1 MAATRSGVRV
11 FTIASSAPFLP
22 TLIRALIDGTLVP
35 GFPASDDPLALTAAT
50 LYLPTRRACR
60 LARDLFVDAVGRNAA
75 LLPRIRPIGDIDEDE
90 LAFADAASGVLAEAA
105 LDLPPALAP
114 LERRLLLVRLVLQW
128 AASVELHGAGGA
140 PLVAHS
146 PTAALRLA
154 DDLARLI
161 DDMTTRQVAWD
172 RLDRIVPDRFDAY
185 WQLSLKFLKI
195 ACEAWPAILE
205 ERGAIEAAA
214 RRDRLIAAEAARLA
228 AATEEPVIAAGSTGS
243 IPATAKLLTTIARL
257 PHGAVVLPGLDT
269 DLDDVAW
276 DMIGGHAPGSETP
289 GPPAFGHP
297 QFAMQ
302 ALLKSLSV
310 DRTMVTALAPHAPYG
325 RERLLSEAMR
335 PAAATERW
343 RERLDAGAIDAALV
357 DLAVI
362 EAANADEEA
371 LAIAIALRE
380 TLEHE
385 HKTAA
390 LATPDR
396 ALARRVIAALARWD
410 VAVDDSSGD
419 ALGDTPVGRFA
430 RLIAEAALDDLPPV
444 TLLALL
450 KHPLFRLGQAE
461 GGYDRAIAALERSIL
476 RGPRPRPGTAGLAD
490 ALAAFRAVRPKLHR
504 RDPRILIREADL
516 DAAAALIARLTAALA
531 PLEGFGPKPRP
542 FSEIATAHRA
552 VVVALASGRDGHAA
566 CLAGDDGAA
575 VLTAFDDIA
584 ARPAGDDITVAP
596 ADYPEL
602 FVTAIADRVVRRP
615 DRHARV
621 RIFGL
626 LEARLQAVDRMV
638 LGGLVDGTWPPETRT
653 DAWLSRPMRQELGL
667 DLPERRIGLSAH
679 DFAQA
684 LGARE
689 VILSR
694 AAKVAGVPTVA
705 SRFVQRLEAV
715 AGAAAWARALARG
728 QRYVAWARSLDA
740 PPKTIQRIAAPQPRP
755 PASARPTSIT
765 VTDVE
770 HWLRD
775 PYTIYAKH
783 VLRLV
788 PLDPVDTPPGAR
800 DRGNLIHDAI
810 GDFSKLYPDRLPPEP
825 AGVLIGLG
833 RVRFAPL
840 ADYPEAQA
848 FWWPRFLRIARWF
861 ARWDAE
867 RRAALAHAH
876 AEIGGSI
883 DIPLPGGGFRL
894 IARADRIEQRSDG
907 RYAIVDYKT
916 GHARTEKQVRTGL
929 APQLTL
935 EAAILRRGGFAGI
948 AAGASIAEILYVT
961 LRGGEPAGETCPIDF
976 QEGTSDSQADRAL
989 ARFTTLVTRFADE
1002 REPFRSLVHPMWRAR
1017 YGDYDHL
1024 ARVKEWRAADDAD
1037 AGDAG

>member
-1 MAATRSGVRV
+1 MVAGRSGVRV
-11 FTIASSAPFLP
+11 FTIAPSAPFLP
-22 TLIRALIDGTLVP
+22 TLIGALVDGRLVP

-60 LARDLFVDAVGRNAA
+60 LARDLFLDALGRNCA
-75 LLPRIRPIGDIDEDE
+75 LLPRIRPIGDVDEDE
-90 LAFADAASGVLAEAA
+90 LAFADAAAGGLAETA

-114 LERRLLLVRLVLQW
+114 LERRLLLARLVLQW
-128 AASVELHGAGGA
+128 AESAELHGAGGA

-146 PTAALRLA
+146 PAAALRLA

-161 DDMTTRQVAWD
+161 DDMTTRQVPYD
-172 RLDRIVPDRFDAY
+172 RLDRIVPDRFDTY

-195 ACEAWPAILE
+195 AREAWPGILN

-228 AATEEPVIAAGSTGS
+228 ATDGPVIAAGSTGS
-243 IPATAKLLTTIARL
+243 IPSTAALLTTIARL

-269 DLDDVAW
+269 DLDKAAW
-276 DMIGGHAPGSETP
+276 ELIGGHEPGSDTP
-289 GPPAFGHP
+289 GPPAYGHP
-297 QFAMQ
+297 QYAMQ
-302 ALLKSLSV
+302 AFLKGLAI
-310 DRTMVTALAPHAPYG
+310 DRGMVTALAEPASHG
-325 RERLLSEAMR
+325 RERILSEAMR

-343 RERLDAGAIDAALV
+343 RERLAGSAVDAALADV
-357 DLAVI
+357 TVI

-371 LAIAIALRE
+371 LAIAVALRE
-380 TLEHE
+380 TLEEE
-385 HKTAA
+385 HTTAA

-410 VAVDDSSGD
+410 IAVDDSGGD
-419 ALGDTPVGRFA
+419 ALVDTPAGRFA
-430 RLIAEAALDDLPPV
+430 RLIAEAAFSGLPPV

-450 KHPLFRLGQAE
+450 KHPLFHLSQAAD
-461 GGYDRAIAALERSIL
+461 GYARAVAALERAVL
-476 RGPRPRPGTAGLAD
+476 RGPRPRPGSAGLTD
-490 ALAAFRAVRPKLHR
+490 ALATFRAEREKLHR

-516 DAAAALIARLTAALA
+516 DSAATLVARLAAALA
-531 PLEGFGPKPRP
+531 PLEGLGSKPRR
-542 FSEIATAHRA
+542 FGDVATAHRG
-552 VVVALASGRDGHAA
+552 VLVALATGRGGEAA
-566 CLAGDDGAA
+566 ALAGDDGAA
-575 VLTAFDDIA
+575 VLAAFEDVVARPTGDDIA
-584 ARPAGDDITVAP
+584 VAP

-602 FVTAIADRVVRRP
+602 FAAAIGDRVVRRP

-626 LEARLQAVDRMV
+626 LEARLQTIDRIV
-638 LGGLVDGTWPPETRT
+638 LGALVEGTWPPEART
-653 DAWLSRPMRQELGL
+653 DPWLSRPMRQELGL

-715 AGAAAWARALARG
+715 AGPAAWTRARERG
-728 QRYVAWARSLDA
+728 ERYLAWARSLDA
-740 PPKTIQRIAAPQPRP
+740 PQKIERIAAPQPRP
-755 PASARPTSIT
+755 PAIARPTSIT

-783 VLRLV
+783 ILKLA

-810 GDFSKLYPDRLPPEP
+810 GDFSKLHPDRLPPDP
-825 AGVLIGLG
+825 AGELIGLG
-833 RVRFAPL
+833 RTRFEPL
-840 ADYPEAQA
+840 ADYPEARA

-861 ARWDAE
+861 AGWDAQ
-867 RRAALAHAH
+867 RRSTLAHTH
-876 AEIGGSI
+876 AEIGGKI
-883 DIPLPGGGFRL
+883 DIPLAIGSFRL
-894 IARADRIEQRSDG
+894 IARADRIERRGDG

-916 GHARTEKQVRTGL
+916 GQARTEKQVRTGL

-935 EAAILRRGGFAGI
+935 ESAILRNGGFADI
-948 AAGASIAEILYVT
+948 PAGASIEEILYVT
-961 LRGGEPAGETCPIDF
+961 LRGGEPAGEACPIEF
-976 QEGTSDSQADRAL
+976 QEGTPDSQADRAL
-989 ARFTTLVTRFADE
+989 ARFTMLVARFADE

-1024 ARVKEWRAADDAD
+1024 ARVKEWRAADEAD

>member
-1 MAATRSGVRV
+1 MAASSVRV
-11 FTIASSAPFLP
+11 FTIAPSAPFLP

-60 LARDLFVDAVGRNAA
+60 LARDLFVNAAGRNAA

-90 LAFADAASGVLAEAA
+90 LAFADAASGVLAETA
-105 LDLPPALAP
+105 LDLPRALGT
-114 LERRLLLVRLVLQW
+114 LERRLLLARLVLQW
-128 AASVELHGAGGA
+128 AGSAELHGAGGA

-146 PTAALRLA
+146 PAAALRLA

-172 RLDRIVPDRFDAY
+172 RFDQIVPERFDEY
-185 WQLSLKFLKI
+185 WQLSLRFLKI
-195 ACEAWPAILE
+195 AREAWPAILH

-228 AATEEPVIAAGSTGS
+228 AAIDEPVIAAGSTGS
-243 IPATAKLLTTIARL
+243 IPATAALLRTIARL

-269 DLDDVAW
+269 DLDAAAW
-276 DMIGGHAPGSETP
+276 ELIGGHAPPTETP
-289 GPPAFGHP
+289 GPPVYGHP

-302 ALLKSLSV
+302 ALLKSLGV
-310 DRTMVTALAPHAPYG
+310 DRTMVTALGTPAPHG

-335 PAAATERW
+335 PAAATELW
-343 RERLDAGAIDAALV
+343 RERLDDRAVVTALD

-371 LAIAIALRE
+371 LAIAVALRE
-380 TLEHE
+380 VLEDP

-410 VAVDDSSGD
+410 VTVDDSGGD
-419 ALGDTPVGRFA
+419 SLGETPAGRFA
-430 RLIAEAALDDLPPV
+430 RLIAEAALGGLPPV
-444 TLLALL
+444 ALLALL

-461 GGYDRAIAALERSIL
+461 GAFAGAVAALERAIL

-490 ALAAFRAVRPKLHR
+490 ALATFRAEQPKLHR
-504 RDPRILIREADL
+504 RDPRRAIGEADL
-516 DAAAALIARLTAALA
+516 DAAATLVTRLATALA
-531 PLEGFGPKPRP
+531 PLEGLDPKPQL
-542 FSEIATAHRA
+542 FGQIATRHRA
-552 VVVALASGRDGHAA
+552 VLIALATGRDGDALAS
-566 CLAGDDGAA
+566 DDGNA

-584 ARPAGDDITVAP
+584 ARPSSDDFEVAP

-602 FVTAIADRVVRRP
+602 FLVAIADRVVRRP

-626 LEARLQAVDRMV
+626 LEARLQTIDRMV
-638 LGGLVDGTWPPETRT
+638 LGGLVEGTWPPEART
-653 DAWLSRPMRQELGL
+653 DAWLSRPMRHDLGL

-705 SRFVQRLEAV
+705 SRFVQRLKAV
-715 AGAAAWARALARG
+715 AGAAAWAQAIERG
-728 QRYVAWARSLDA
+728 EHYLAWARSLDA
-740 PPKTIQRIAAPQPRP
+740 PPKIVQRIAAPQPRP
-755 PASARPTSIT
+755 PAHARPTSIT

-783 VLRLV
+783 VLGLA

-810 GDFSKLYPDRLPPEP
+810 GDFSKAHPDHLPADP

-833 RVRFAPL
+833 RARFEPL
-840 ADYPEAQA
+840 ADYPEARA

-861 ARWDAE
+861 AIWDAE
-867 RRAALAHAH
+867 RRAPLARTD
-876 AEIGGSI
+876 AEIGGTI
-883 DIPLPGGGFRL
+883 DIALGAGSFRL
-894 IARADRIEQRSDG
+894 STRADRIERRSDG
-907 RYAIVDYKT
+907 SYAIIDYKT
-916 GHARTEKQVRTGL
+916 GQARTEKQVRTGL

-935 EAAILRRGGFAGI
+935 ETAILRRGGFKDIPAK
-948 AAGASIAEILYVT
+948 ASVGEILYVT
-961 LRGGEPAGETCPIDF
+961 LRGGEPAGEPHPIDF
-976 QEGTSDSQADRAL
+976 AEGTPDSQADRAL
-989 ARFTTLVTRFADE
+989 ARFTALVIRFADA
-1002 REPFRSLVHPMWRAR
+1002 RTPFRSLVHPMWRAR

-1024 ARVKEWRAADDAD
+1024 ARVKEWRAADDID